1 MPSFQRRRQHNEEG
15 ENCSFFVCFSISQRL
30 KIRDG
35 MGQQLLQYNYSIVQ
49 EEEKDT
55 QDERKREEE

>member
-1 MPSFQRRRQHNEEG
+1 
-15 ENCSFFVCFSISQRL
+15 
-30 KIRDG
+30 